1 MKVRR
6 LPKDPGPAAWND
18 ILGPRAAL
26 PPLETKITADWIVI
40 GAGFAGLAA
49 ARRLAQNRPG
59 DRIVIL
65 EAKGIAEG
73 PAGRNSGFMI
83 DLPHDMVAED
93 YAGALEADRNQ
104 IADNRVGIDF
114 ARDMAAEYRLSKEA
128 FNPSGKYTLAAT
140 PNGADN
146 NAAFAKHLTALGE
159 AFTRLDAKDCKTL
172 TGIDYYTS
180 GLYTPGAV
188 MIQPAGFIRGVAK
201 GLTSNRVQ
209 LFENSPVIELEKKDG
224 DWIAVTDQGQVT
236 APKTILAVN
245 GHLNSF
251 GFARA
256 RLMHIFTYASMTR
269 ALTKEEVQE
278 LGGEPNWGTT
288 PADPMGTTVRR
299 ISGKGGDRIII
310 RNRATFDPSIEVP
323 DRRIDRV
330 AKDHDKSY
338 AARFPMLPNID
349 MEYRWGGRLCI
360 SLNNVQMI
368 GELEEGLY
376 SACLQNGLGT
386 AKGTLAGKLAADLAC
401 GIQSDALDRALAAD
415 KPTRLPPEPLAQ
427 IGANIR
433 MRWSEWKAGKEL

>member
-1 MKVRR
+1 MKVKR

-18 ILGPRAAL
+18 ILGARDPS

-49 ARRLAQNRPG
+49 ARRLAQNCPG

-93 YAGALEADRNQ
+93 YAGALDADRNQ

-114 ARDMAAEYRLSKEA
+114 AREMADEYDLPEA
-128 FNPSGKYTLAAT
+128 AFSPSGKYTLAASSK
-140 PNGADN
+140 GEHN
-146 NAAFAKHLTALGE
+146 NAAFADHLSTLGE
-159 AFTRLDAKDCKTL
+159 PFTELDAQDCKAL
-172 TGIDYYTS
+172 TGIDYYIS
-180 GLYTPGAV
+180 GLHTPGAV
-188 MIQPAGFIRGVAK
+188 MIQPAAFIRGVVSA
-201 GLTSNRVQ
+201 LVSNRIQ
-209 LFENSPVIELEKKDG
+209 LFENSPVVELKKES
-224 DWIAVTDQGQVT
+224 DWIAVTDKGQVS
-236 APKTILAVN
+236 APKVILAVN

-251 GFARA
+251 GFAKN

-269 ALTKEEVQE
+269 ALSPDEIKT

-288 PADPMGTTVRR
+288 PADPMGTTVRK
-299 ISGKGGDRIII
+299 ISDNSGDRIII

-338 AARFPMLPNID
+338 ARRFPMLPDVD

-368 GELEEGLY
+368 GELEEGLF

-401 GIQSDALDRALAAD
+401 GISSAALDRALAHD
-415 KPTRLPPEPLAQ
+415 KPTRLPPEPIAQ
-427 IGANIR
+427 IGASVR
-433 MRWSEWKAGKEL
+433 MRWTEWKAGKEL